1 LATITAVVF
10 FHSSLG
16 YSSAVVRRLFSSTG
30 ALFSVSKKQ
39 IMLRSAFLLSV
50 VFAISIA
57 CNKKQSGDTPSPDTA
72 PVFKLAWE
80 ENFNSQ
86 QLDTTNWFHRIPG
99 VRHDGFNDTT
109 TVSVSDGNLYIKVY
123 SDTVNGAITH
133 HTGMIAT
140 KKEFRYGKFEARIS
154 FVNKYGSWSAFWLQ
168 SATMGNP
175 IGNPQ
180 AAGMEIDVVETLSND
195 GRVHHNLHWDG
206 YGTAHKTTGLITP
219 DLGANSGNY
228 HVYTLEWTPKYY
240 KFYVDGQ
247 LTWTYQAVISQRSE
261 FIILSSE
268 VKNYTTGSWAG
279 PIPAGGYGSKEK
291 TATIM
296 KVDYVKCYSLQ

>member
-1 LATITAVVF
+1 
-10 FHSSLG
+10 
-16 YSSAVVRRLFSSTG
+16 
-30 ALFSVSKKQ
+30 
-39 IMLRSAFLLSV
+39 MLRSAFLLSV
-50 VFAISIA
+50 LFAFTIA
-57 CNKKQSGDTPSPDTA
+57 CNKKQSVDTPPTETA

-80 ENFNSQ
+80 ENFNGQ
-86 QLDTTNWFHRIPG
+86 QLDTANWFHRIPG
-99 VRHDGFNDTT
+99 VRHDGFNDTS
-109 TVSVSDGNLYIKVY
+109 TVSLSDGNLYIKVY
-123 SDTVNGAITH
+123 SDTVNGTIKH

-168 SATMGNP
+168 SPTMGNP
-175 IGNPQ
+175 VGNPQ

-206 YGTAHKTTGLITP
+206 YGTAHKQAGIITS

-291 TATIM
+291 TATVM